1 MAAKL
6 ALVTGASG
14 GIGLE
19 FAKLLA
25 QAGYDLALV
34 ARSGGKLESVAVDL
48 REKFGI
54 NAQAVVCDLA
64 RPGAAHEV
72 QSKVPQCEVLV
83 NNAGFANNGK
93 FAELAEGAT
102 FEEIQLNIVTL
113 TQLTRLYLPG
123 MIERKDGKILNVAST
138 AGFLPGPNMA
148 VYYASKAYVIS
159 FSEALAE
166 ELRGTGVTATVL
178 CPGATESDFHA
189 RAGTT
194 ATLLHKFGLA
204 KAAEVAKAGIE
215 GMMRGK
221 AVVVPGVTNKFVALS
236 PKITPRRLLVKIS
249 GRAVERS
256 AAASKTL

>member
-19 FAKLLA
+19 FVKLLA

-34 ARSGGKLESVAVDL
+34 ARSGAKLESIATEM
-48 REKFGI
+48 REEFGI
-54 NAQAVVCDLA
+54 NVQVVVCDLA
-64 RPGAAHEV
+64 RTDAAHEV
-72 QSKVPQCEVLV
+72 QARVPECDVLI

-93 FAELAEGAT
+93 FADMPEGAT
-102 FEEIQLNIVTL
+102 LEEIQLNIVTL
-113 TQLTRLYLPG
+113 TQLTRLYLPS
-123 MIERKDGKILNVAST
+123 MIERKDGKILNIAST

-178 CPGATESDFHA
+178 CPGATESDFHT

-204 KAAEVAKAGIE
+204 KAADVAKAGIE

-221 AVVVPGVTNKFVALS
+221 PMVVPGITNKLVALS
-236 PKITPRRLLVKIS
+236 PKITPRRLLVKVS
-249 GRAVERS
+249 GKAVERS
-256 AAASKTL
+256 TV

>member
-34 ARSGGKLESVAVDL
+34 ARSRDRLESIATEL
-48 REKFGI
+48 REAYGI
-54 NAQAVVCDLA
+54 TVQAVTCDLA
-64 RPGAAHEV
+64 RPDAAHEV
-72 QSKVPQCEVLV
+72 QAQVPDCDVLI

-93 FAELAEGAT
+93 FAEMAEAAML
-102 FEEIQLNIVTL
+102 EEIQLDISTL

-123 MIERKDGKILNVAST
+123 MIERKDGKVLNVAST

-178 CPGATESDFHA
+178 CPGATETGFA
-189 RAGTT
+189 RRADMSTT
-194 ATLLHKFGLA
+194 ALFKLPMA
-204 KAAEVAKAGIE
+204 KATDVAKAGIE
-215 GMMRGK
+215 GMMHGK
-221 AVVVPGVTNKFVALS
+221 AMVIPGITNKLVALS
-236 PKITPRRLLVKIS
+236 PKIAPRRLLVRVS
-249 GRAVERS
+249 GKAVQRANR
-256 AAASKTL
+256 